1 MTTKHPIYLG
11 DTTGREHFE
20 LDFDAEGIR
29 FVLLTGMTGSGKTVF
44 HSHLYREF
52 MRAYTPEELGFI
64 FLDMTRSDFLESEW
78 DARYLAQPIVHD
90 IKEAFQVLE
99 SVGSDTDRKLVIH
112 IEECDMVY
120 RDRARMEAALDR
132 LKAKENVMVVY
143 STSRPDPVYLADW
156 MRRYIDM
163 KVVFA
168 VSSEADSRFLL
179 GNDAATSF
187 TLPGERIVAYQ
198 DKQVRCM
205 PIEVRDL

>member
-1 MTTKHPIYLG
+1 MGTHFIFFG
-11 DTTGREHFE
+11 DTVDGERLE
-20 LDFDAEGIR
+20 LDFDAEGIH
-29 FVLLTGMTGSGKTVF
+29 FVLLTGMTGSGKSVF

-52 MRAYTPEELGFI
+52 VRAYTPEELGFI

-78 DARYLAQPIVHD
+78 DVRYLAQPIVRD
-90 IKEAFQVLE
+90 IEEAFRVLE
-99 SVGSDTDRKLVIH
+99 NAGTSDTDRKLVIH

-163 KVVFA
+163 KVVFV

-179 GNDAATSF
+179 GNDAATLL
-187 TLPGERIVAYQ
+187 TLPGERILSYR
-198 DKQVRCM
+198 DKQVRC
-205 PIEVRDL
+205 ISI